1 VQHGSL
7 QADIQKILRHAR
19 KMPEKTLHFYK
30 ELNRLR
36 RAALSMGF
44 LDLMDT
50 MAAVLERECTLL
62 PHNSHP
68 DCVLQLT
75 HATGILRSPISRDI
89 RHNITALRTKFTND
103 E

>member
-1 VQHGSL
+1 
-7 QADIQKILRHAR
+7 
-19 KMPEKTLHFYK
+19 MPEKTLHFYK